1 MLSVQIACIHYN
13 LYRYTTTEINPL
25 NVLDNLELRGTFLS
39 FRSTDTTALLFCPLF
54 ASWNKTHF
62 IVNVEPYTLDYNW
75 KNVQQA
81 SLFQEVLEAIMFVS
95 KVLYCIFMYI
105 VILNIIS
112 VNIGVHFVK
121 WTVIN
126 CNTAVYDIVVQLKRR
141 IFNYFVHCAIV
152 CVVYGG
158 NVCCIKYVCVC
169 IKKSCFI
176 FAILMLWVPYLP

>member
-1 MLSVQIACIHYN
+1 MYN
-13 LYRYTTTEINPL
+13 KH
-25 NVLDNLELRGTFLS
+25 
-39 FRSTDTTALLFCPLF
+39 LF
-54 ASWNKTHF
+54 
-62 IVNVEPYTLDYNW
+62 
-75 KNVQQA
+75 
-81 SLFQEVLEAIMFVS
+81 LFQEVLEAIMFVS

-152 CVVYGG
+152 YVLCMGVMSVVSSMCV
-158 NVCCIKYVCVC
+158 YVCV
-169 IKKSCFI
+169 KKSSFI